1 MIVIQNIE
9 TNFQTLVLKT
19 ILFVIYDVKCLCYVA
34 AKISSE
40 WKDAQL
46 LINELIVVFLINKYS
61 QGQC

>member
-1 MIVIQNIE
+1 MMSNV
-9 TNFQTLVLKT
+9 
-19 ILFVIYDVKCLCYVA
+19 YAYVA